1 MVFSVIG
8 PIFILLF
15 LGYASVKIDLINK
28 QQLHGLSTFVIKIAL
43 PALLLHALA
52 EKNLQEIWYPGYFFV
67 YAGVSSVLFAITFY
81 LVFKILKNN
90 MTHAAVLSMG
100 SAMSNTG
107 LIGTAV
113 LTLLMGT
120 QATLY
125 ISLVVI
131 FESVVLVP
139 MVLVLAEIGMQK
151 QSSVTQ
157 IFKNT
162 AQTLIKNPLFL
173 AVMLGMGCA
182 AFQIQLPQYVNQ
194 VLSLLGQ
201 TASPLA
207 LFIIGGGIVGLT
219 IQSIN
224 QQSIYL
230 VFSKNIL
237 MPALVFIGLSRFTN
251 VSQEM
256 LYAGTLI
263 AALPMPSIFGIL
275 GQVYG
280 LNEKVMTPLM
290 LSTIV
295 GFAVVSSL
303 ITLWW

>member
-28 QQLHGLSTFVIKIAL
+28 EQMYGLSTFVIKIAL

-52 EKNLQEIWYPGYFFV
+52 AKNLQEIWYPGYFFV
-67 YAGVSSVLFAITFY
+67 YAGVSSVLFAVTFY
-81 LVFKILKNN
+81 LAFNIFKNN

-131 FESVVLVP
+131 FESIVLVP
-139 MVLVLAEIGMQK
+139 TVLILAEIGMQK
-151 QSSVTQ
+151 KSDLTQ

-173 AVMLGMGCA
+173 AVILGMGCA
-182 AFQIQLPQYVNQ
+182 VFQIQLPQHINQ

-207 LFIIGGGIVGLT
+207 LFIIGGGIVGL
-219 IQSIN
+219 SIRSVN
-224 QQSIYL
+224 RQSIYL
-230 VFSKNIL
+230 VISKNFL

-280 LNEKVMTPLM
+280 LNEKALTPLM